1 MSLKAVTGSS
11 QGQVQFS
18 QAVPQGPTTINVSLT
33 SLNSLAGGY
42 HVHILPLR
50 AGSEDPCSNA
60 NILGHYNPLAWNV
73 SNSPPPGDGTVDQY
87 EIGDISGKFGTL
99 TGQDDFS
106 RVYMDPNMPLTGPY
120 SIVGR
125 SVVVH
130 YTNGSRWLM
139 IKCGAVNTTK
149 HTGGKKTIIKGINQ
163 NYTHKKEGKKQTM
176 TE

>member
-1 MSLKAVTGSS
+1 MSLKAVTAKLSEWFGPGSS

-125 SVVVH
+125 SVVKQFNKTKIKVDMAVKSQN
-130 YTNGSRWLM
+130 TGSR
-139 IKCGAVNTTK
+139 
-149 HTGGKKTIIKGINQ
+149 
-163 NYTHKKEGKKQTM
+163 
-176 TE
+176 